1 MEVLV
6 LGMDNLKVILL
17 RLMAQKWSSSD
28 ANSNVSTF
36 NSFQVVLLNFIINQF
51 ILVFIHFGLEEF
63 CAPRVAEFSFRLQ
76 TTLPV
81 LFGQAVWIPRC
92 SFTNLGFVF

>member
-1 MEVLV
+1 MHRRIINCFIVVIWSESIVHGDAFFLKHGCLFHAHFGFKEMEVLV

-36 NSFQVVLLNFIINQF
+36 NCL
-51 ILVFIHFGLEEF
+51 
-63 CAPRVAEFSFRLQ
+63 
-76 TTLPV
+76 
-81 LFGQAVWIPRC
+81 
-92 SFTNLGFVF
+92 